1 MVDFYYSGPKKP
13 QKESLLPSGQECEI
27 YTELRFYLITN
38 LYAQDEVIH
47 SILDFKAEFPISILV
62 DFDWALRVFKNINIR
77 Y

>member
-1 MVDFYYSGPKKP
+1 MTFTKMGPSVWLIFIILV
-13 QKESLLPSGQECEI
+13 QRNHTEKESLLPSGQECEI

-62 DFDWALRVFKNINIR
+62 DFD
-77 Y
+77 